1 MRVFEYSFVVNAPLE
16 KVWQFHDDPMA
27 LPKVM
32 TGPVK
37 MEVQHVDRPL
47 QPGSTI
53 MMIMRVGPFQTRWN
67 VRLRAKEAMRFFTD
81 EQIEGQGPFKRWVH
95 THAFEPVP
103 GAPSATKVTDRLEYE
118 PPFGPLGKLG
128 DALFGALVMNAMF
141 ASRAKATQRWLE
153 QAATNG
159 DPSLAGAQ

>member
-1 MRVFEYSFVVNAPLE
+1 MRIFESSFVVNAPLE
-16 KVWQFHDDPMA
+16 KVWLFHDDPAA

-37 MEVQHVDRPL
+37 MDVRHVDRPL

-53 MMIMRVGPFQTRWN
+53 MMVMRVGPFKTRWN

-95 THAFEPVP
+95 THSFKPVP
-103 GAPSATKVTDRLEYE
+103 GGTKVSDRIEYE
-118 PPFGPLGKLG
+118 PPFGLLGRLG
-128 DALFGALVMNAMF
+128 DTLFGPLAMHMMF
-141 ASRAKATQRWLE
+141 ASRAKATRRWLE
-153 QAATNG
+153 GAAANG
-159 DPSLAGAQ
+159 EPSLAGASGAQ